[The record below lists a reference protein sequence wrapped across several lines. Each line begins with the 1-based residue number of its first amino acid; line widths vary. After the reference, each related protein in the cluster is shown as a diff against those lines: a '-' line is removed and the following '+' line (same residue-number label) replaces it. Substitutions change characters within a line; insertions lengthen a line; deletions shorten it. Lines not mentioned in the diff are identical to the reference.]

1 MTEHGGRTRS
11 FLTAH
16 CHHHIVS
23 FAATP
28 SSCSSSPEPPPT
40 YPALFVY
47 LSESVSCVI
56 DYRMSSTNKL
66 DSSCREKRAKQ
77 SLAEAYSQH
86 SLTEHDSWLQLNGY
100 IKKKTSLSVF
110 LTHTQTLVQALKCA
124 ECCAFPWKINFL
136 LRFLF

>member
-11 FLTAH
+11 FLTPH

-66 DSSCREKRAKQ
+66 DSSCREKQASKQ
-77 SLAEAYSQH
+77 SL
-86 SLTEHDSWLQLNGY
+86 TEQDSWLQLNGH
-100 IKKKTSLSVF
+100 IKKKTSLRGFLMKSVRRP
-110 LTHTQTLVQALKCA
+110 HTQTLVQALKCA

-136 LRFLF
+136 L

>member
-77 SLAEAYSQH
+77 SLVEAYSQH

-110 LTHTQTLVQALKCA
+110 FDSYTNISAGIKVC
-124 ECCAFPWKINFL
+124 
-136 LRFLF
+136 